1 MKKGISIWSFP
12 PQSLA
17 DNLKLAADAGF
28 DGVEL
33 ALDQEGE
40 ISLTTSERELLG
52 IRRTAEELGL
62 ETYSVACALGFDIPL
77 TDDDPAVRAKAR
89 DIVRREIFTAV
100 ITTG

>member
-52 IRRTAEELGL
+52 IRRTTKPSA
-62 ETYSVACALGFDIPL
+62 YAS
-77 TDDDPAVRAKAR
+77 
-89 DIVRREIFTAV
+89 RRPGIGGTIASEPVQMSSFAAS
-100 ITTG
+100 